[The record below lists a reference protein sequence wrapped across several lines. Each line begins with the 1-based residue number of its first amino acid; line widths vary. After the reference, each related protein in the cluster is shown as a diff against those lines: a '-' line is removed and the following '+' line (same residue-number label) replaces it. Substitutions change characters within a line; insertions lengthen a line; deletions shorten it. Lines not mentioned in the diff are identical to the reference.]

1 MWKAVRLNAISYEVE
16 PAEIA
21 ELEKAG
27 AELTEIEGQHAEEI
41 IAAAADC
48 DALMVVSARLPA
60 EVIRAMP
67 KCRIIARLG
76 AGTDKIDVA
85 AATAAGIVVT
95 NVPDFCI
102 NEQAEH
108 TMMLLL
114 AFGRCL
120 PYMIHA
126 MKGGDWTA
134 RNHPSVRRI
143 AGRTLGLVGFGASSQ
158 AVAERARPFGLKL
171 LAWSRSGRQRQA
183 EAERLGVEL
192 RELDDLLRESDFVS
206 LHLPLTPETTHL
218 LDERRL
224 ALMKPGAVLINTARG
239 ALVDEAALV
248 KALQEKH
255 LCGAALDVFEGIDVF
270 ALPKDPPDH
279 ALMKLD
285 NVILTPHCA
294 GSSVE
299 STLDSKRRGAASVAD
314 VLRGKWP
321 RHVVNPQVQPRFPL
335 EPASDPTPAH
345 SASSA

>member
-21 ELEKAG
+21 ELEKAD

-41 IAAAADC
+41 IAAGADC
-48 DALMVVSARLPA
+48 DALLAVSARIPA

-120 PYMIHA
+120 PYMTRA

-134 RNHPSVRRI
+134 RNHPAVRRI

-171 LAWSRSGRQRQA
+171 LAWSRSG
-183 EAERLGVEL
+183 
-192 RELDDLLRESDFVS
+192 
-206 LHLPLTPETTHL
+206 
-218 LDERRL
+218 
-224 ALMKPGAVLINTARG
+224 
-239 ALVDEAALV
+239 
-248 KALQEKH
+248 
-255 LCGAALDVFEGIDVF
+255 
-270 ALPKDPPDH
+270 
-279 ALMKLD
+279 
-285 NVILTPHCA
+285 
-294 GSSVE
+294 
-299 STLDSKRRGAASVAD
+299 
-314 VLRGKWP
+314 
-321 RHVVNPQVQPRFPL
+321 
-335 EPASDPTPAH
+335 
-345 SASSA
+345 